1 MTRLNAWGATS
12 LAFVAVVFA
21 ATGCTSTNA
30 GEGVSPAPSSA
41 PPAVVVAAPAE
52 LVGTWRVAAAD
63 EPPTT
68 AVQFGSDITLLRD
81 CGVFKGNWRA
91 TAEGAIAA
99 RLYQR
104 SESCGGPPANV
115 VGVADAV
122 TPVWMT
128 SAASLGREAGGLV
141 LLDRSGVVTAR
152 LTRVAAEEADGA
164 TTLLGADPAP
174 ESGAPNVITLPAP
187 PAGLAVPVVETLAG
201 SWRPPDPRAISRVRL
216 DAEGRESTF
225 DGCNGGSGFV
235 YRVPLGTGVVLM
247 PAGIISSSLR
257 FCSSGAEEG
266 ATGDWMW
273 TTADGTLVYT
283 DAEGRETGRFVR
295 NTVTP
300 SPAP

>member
-1 MTRLNAWGATS
+1 MTRLQAVGATAML
-12 LAFVAVVFA
+12 LALVAFA
-21 ATGCTSTNA
+21 ATGCGSSEASSTST
-30 GEGVSPAPSSA
+30 PATPSAA
-41 PPAVVVAAPAE
+41 PTFVAAAPAE

-63 EPPTT
+63 EAPTT

-81 CGVFKGNWRA
+81 CGIFKGNWRA
-91 TAEGAIAA
+91 TAEGAVAA
-99 RLYQR
+99 RLSER

-115 VGVADAV
+115 IGVADAV

-152 LTRVAAEEADGA
+152 LTRVAADEADGA

-174 ESGAPNVITLPAP
+174 ESGTPNVITLPAP
-187 PAGLAVPVVETLAG
+187 PAGLAVPIVANLAG
-201 SWRPPDPRAISRVRL
+201 NWRPPDPRAISRVRL

-235 YRVPLGTGVVLM
+235 YRVPLGTGVVLL

-266 ATGDWMW
+266 ATGDWIW
-273 TTADGTLVYT
+273 TSADGTLVYT

-295 NTVTP
+295 DPGTP
-300 SPAP
+300 SPVP